1 MNENTIREAP
11 HSLEISVGA
20 KGQVTATIKQYVAE
34 PIDLVC
40 AMEHAAALL
49 AQAAATFPTF
59 TLDGSL
65 AAAVDDKGNR
75 LA

>member
-1 MNENTIREAP
+1 MNENTVRECP

-20 KGQVTATIKQYVAE
+20 KGQVTATVKQYVAE
-34 PIDLVC
+34 PRELAE
-40 AMEHAAALL
+40 AMERAAGLL
-49 AQAAATFPTF
+49 EKAARTFPTF

-65 AAAVDDKGNR
+65 CATVDEKGNR